1 MDQLVALL
9 RASSS
14 SSPEDG
20 GRDVLARI
28 ALDHLDRLP
37 VMGAN
42 LQPTP
47 ILSTPE
53 SSPHLPQVPSPPAPQ
68 LPQAAAS
75 RSLFPER
82 RSLPSTSLNVSAFK
96 AAAAAASA
104 ASTGRS
110 GFRHDEDDGD
120 DDGGGGSRK
129 RFQPVPSFTTAKT
142 RLLGAS
148 FSSND
153 SNNNN
158 NGGGDEPGPKQFK
171 PPLMRPSSSN
181 NGNMRGS
188 FNVKNSIQRHSQGPS
203 PAPAVPPEEE
213 VHPRLKG
220 IDPELVQRI
229 ENDILESGE
238 TVTFDDIAG
247 LDFAKQCIEE
257 MVVWPMRN
265 PELYTG
271 LRQMPRG
278 VLLFGPPGNGK
289 TIIGKAIA
297 HECNA
302 TFFSISAS
310 SLTSKWIGEGE
321 KMVRALFAVAAVRQP
336 SVVFIDEIDSL
347 LTQRSAEENEASRR
361 IKTEFLVQFDG
372 TSTKQT
378 DLVLIIGATNRPQEL
393 DEAARR
399 RFVRR
404 LYIPLPDHATRAKLL
419 GHLLTKNDNTLT
431 ESEIAELGE
440 LTAGYS
446 GADTTNLAREASMG
460 PLRDVM
466 RNKATNN
473 NNNNNKQLRAITRK
487 DFDVAL
493 RSVKAS
499 VSSKDL
505 AEFERWNEEFGTQQ
519 LAQ

>member
-1 MDQLVALL
+1 M
-9 RASSS
+9 
-14 SSPEDG
+14 
-20 GRDVLARI
+20 GR
-28 ALDHLDRLP
+28 
-37 VMGAN
+37 N
-42 LQPTP
+42 
-47 ILSTPE
+47 
-53 SSPHLPQVPSPPAPQ
+53 
-68 LPQAAAS
+68 
-75 RSLFPER
+75 
-82 RSLPSTSLNVSAFK
+82 
-96 AAAAAASA
+96 
-104 ASTGRS
+104 
-110 GFRHDEDDGD
+110 GFGD
-120 DDGGGGSRK
+120 DDGDEDGSRK

-142 RLLGAS
+142 RLMGSS

-153 SNNNN
+153 NSGG
-158 NGGGDEPGPKQFK
+158 GGGDEPGPKQFK
-171 PPLMRPSSSN
+171 PPLMRPSGNS
-181 NGNMRGS
+181 NMRGS

-203 PAPAVPPEEE
+203 SAAPPAAAAAPEED

-431 ESEIAELGE
+431 EGEIAELGE

-466 RNKATNN
+466 RNKTTSNSSS
-473 NNNNNKQLRAITRK
+473 KELRAITRK

>member
-14 SSPEDG
+14 SAEDG
-20 GRDVLARI
+20 GRDVLTRM
-28 ALDHLDRLP
+28 ALEYLDRLP
-37 VMGAN
+37 VMS
-42 LQPTP
+42 LPPTA

-53 SSPHLPQVPSPPAPQ
+53 SSPHLPQVSTSPAPQ
-68 LPQAAAS
+68 LPPAAVPRPFVS
-75 RSLFPER
+75 ER

-96 AAAAAASA
+96 AAAAAAS
-104 ASTGRS
+104 TGMGRN
-110 GFRHDEDDGD
+110 GFGD
-120 DDGGGGSRK
+120 DDGDEDGSRK

-142 RLLGAS
+142 RLMGSS

-153 SNNNN
+153 NNS
-158 NGGGDEPGPKQFK
+158 GGGEEPGPKQFK
-171 PPLMRPSSSN
+171 PPLMRPSGNS
-181 NGNMRGS
+181 NMRGS

-203 PAPAVPPEEE
+203 SAPPAAAAAAPEED

-431 ESEIAELGE
+431 EGEIAELGE

-466 RNKATNN
+466 RNKTTNSSS
-473 NNNNNKQLRAITRK
+473 KELRAITRK